1 MISLSPLSLLFS
13 KKKKE
18 KFLPLFSFLGMLERF
33 PFLQKDIKIV
43 GFKVSLLL
51 LLLHFKMSS
60 LGYAQRLA
68 WKEDVGGTLG
78 SAEIYFESERVER
91 LAKELAEF
99 IKKAG
104 KIDDEDDDNNETV
117 ETKKRKKTIRRKT
130 GTIVHT
136 GAGISTPAG
145 IPDFRGPKGIWTLQK
160 AGEKLPT
167 SSVPFPLASPTV
179 THMVLCGLQKA
190 KYLRYI
196 VSCNVDGLHYR
207 SGIPRDEVGELH
219 GNCFAE
225 RCEKCNCE
233 YFRDF
238 EMESVGFKYTGRLCH
253 KKECAGKLRDQV
265 LDWDDPLP
273 EAELCRA
280 ESEAKNAKLALVLG
294 SSLQIIPSG
303 DLPLLTIP
311 DARYKKRKR
320 SKSTRSKNKKS
331 ERKTIGGQL
340 AIVNLQETEKDQF
353 ADLVIHA
360 KTDEVML
367 QVAKYLDVK
376 IPEYRRKDAFG
387 VRYVAYIVNSNFTSA
402 ASGNDEEKH
411 IHLTVEILSQYFEGK
426 NDIPVPWLEDINV
439 VSFQNWAKIENE
451 EETKRVEGLF
461 ISKKFGFMR
470 MLTDFLNS
478 QEDVE
483 NNPDEIVFEV
493 KPNARL
499 NSKPNIT
506 MTRSVRALQRRLRER
521 VKGERPFLSSY
532 VESETIDNIE
542 THVVY
547 YQ

>member
-1 MISLSPLSLLFS
+1 M
-13 KKKKE
+13 
-18 KFLPLFSFLGMLERF
+18 
-33 PFLQKDIKIV
+33 
-43 GFKVSLLL
+43 
-51 LLLHFKMSS
+51 
-60 LGYAQRLA
+60 
-68 WKEDVGGTLG
+68 
-78 SAEIYFESERVER
+78 
-91 LAKELAEF
+91 
-99 IKKAG
+99 
-104 KIDDEDDDNNETV
+104 
-117 ETKKRKKTIRRKT
+117 
-130 GTIVHT
+130 
-136 GAGISTPAG
+136 
-145 IPDFRGPKGIWTLQK
+145 
-160 AGEKLPT
+160 
-167 SSVPFPLASPTV
+167 
-179 THMVLCGLQKA
+179 
-190 KYLRYI
+190 
-196 VSCNVDGLHYR
+196 
-207 SGIPRDEVGELH
+207 
-219 GNCFAE
+219 
-225 RCEKCNCE
+225 
-233 YFRDF
+233 
-238 EMESVGFKYTGRLCH
+238 
-253 KKECAGKLRDQV
+253 
-265 LDWDDPLP
+265 
-273 EAELCRA
+273 
-280 ESEAKNAKLALVLG
+280 LG

-439 VSFQNWAKIENE
+439 VSFQKWYKIENE

-506 MTRSVRALQRRLRER
+506 MTRSVRALKRRLRER

>member
-1 MISLSPLSLLFS
+1 
-13 KKKKE
+13 
-18 KFLPLFSFLGMLERF
+18 
-33 PFLQKDIKIV
+33 
-43 GFKVSLLL
+43 
-51 LLLHFKMSS
+51 MSS

-104 KIDDEDDDNNETV
+104 KIDDEEDDLDDNNEMV
-117 ETKKRKKTIRRKT
+117 ETKKRKKRRKT

-145 IPDFRGPKGIWTLQK
+145 IPDFRGPKGVWTLQK

-280 ESEAKNAKLALVLG
+280 ESEAKKAKLALVLG

-499 NSKPNIT
+499 NSKLNIT

-521 VKGERPFLSSY
+521 VVKGEKPFLSSY

-542 THVVY
+542 PHVVY